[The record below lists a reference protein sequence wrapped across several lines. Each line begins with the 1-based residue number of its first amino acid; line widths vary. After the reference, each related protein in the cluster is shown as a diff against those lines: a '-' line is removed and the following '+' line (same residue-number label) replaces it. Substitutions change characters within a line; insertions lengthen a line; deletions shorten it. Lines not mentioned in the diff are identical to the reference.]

1 MDAPL
6 PGALGGTYAGNPLA
20 LASGLAVMD
29 IIDSENLIERANT
42 TGDKLRAA
50 LLDLAASTSAIAEVR
65 GLGAMIAVEF
75 HHPEDNTPNP
85 ELAAKSENRR
95 RGEKRVSK
103 GRH

>member
-50 LLDLAASTSAIAEVR
+50 LLDLAASTSAISEVR

-75 HHPEDNTPNP
+75 HTDR
-85 ELAAKSENRR
+85 KSAGQGRSVSV
-95 RGEKRVSK
+95 RVGHGGSRTNK
-103 GRH
+103 KKKK